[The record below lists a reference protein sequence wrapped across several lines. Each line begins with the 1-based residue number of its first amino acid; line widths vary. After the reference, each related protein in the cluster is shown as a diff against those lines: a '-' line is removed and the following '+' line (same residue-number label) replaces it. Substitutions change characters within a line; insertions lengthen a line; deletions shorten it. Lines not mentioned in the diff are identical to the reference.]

1 MNGGKFLLYYHID
14 CLQDERVHIR
24 VHFPT
29 LPADAPSS
37 ETKHIHRDS
46 TLMPWTRGDI
56 KFVILNDLGVLRI
69 LSANLIF
76 KQKNNLG
83 FSFKLDDWKQVL
95 ADRGGNLILY
105 IYMAALIHKHFEP
118 IMPGT
123 HCTPRQAA
131 LHMHLLFILEVSLK
145 CPSCVMQW
153 NKTDWY
159 KVLSC

>member
-29 LPADAPSS
+29 LPAGAPSS

-123 HCTPRQAA
+123 LHASASCTSHASVVYTGS
-131 LHMHLLFILEVSLK
+131 ITKVSQLCNAVK
-145 CPSCVMQW
+145 
-153 NKTDWY
+153 
-159 KVLSC
+159 